1 MKKYE
6 DLEVHIKEW
15 LEDIVAEDEY
25 GLQAESLYN
34 NILHSS
40 GSDETLS
47 ELFAVPVSLVRAI
60 KREEE

>member
-1 MKKYE
+1 MKDYE
-6 DLEVHIKEW
+6 EIDESLKEQ

-25 GLQAESLYN
+25 GLQAKSLYN

-40 GSDETLS
+40 GTDEKLS

-60 KREEE
+60 KES

>member
-6 DLEVHIKEW
+6 DLPKELKER

-25 GLQAESLYN
+25 GLQANSLYN

-40 GSDETLS
+40 GTDEKLS
-47 ELFAVPVSLVRAI
+47 ELFAVPVGLVQAI
-60 KREEE
+60 KES